1 MCSRIIT
8 TTRQTDVAQS
18 CCSSLD
24 GYIHNIQPLS
34 YEDSQKLFYKR
45 VFQSKHC
52 CPPHLEQV
60 SHAIIKK
67 CHGLPLAIIT
77 IASLLANRN
86 SDAKEQ
92 WEQVKDSMVSIL
104 NAQYVGDI
112 LLLSYYDLPCHL
124 KTCFLYLSVFPE
136 DYRIDREE
144 LIWMWIAEGFITQ
157 VKGQSLEQIGENYFN
172 DLINRSLIQ
181 PIDMMYDGR
190 AGGCQVHDMVLDLII
205 SQSTEQNFTTI
216 VEGHVY
222 KCSSNKIRRL
232 SSIQLCGKRSD
243 AGDYGQVLAD
253 PFTG

>member
-1 MCSRIIT
+1 
-8 TTRQTDVAQS
+8 
-18 CCSSLD
+18 
-24 GYIHNIQPLS
+24 
-34 YEDSQKLFYKR
+34 
-45 VFQSKHC
+45 
-52 CPPHLEQV
+52 LEQV

-67 CHGLPLAIIT
+67 CHGLPLAITT